1 MSTDSY
7 AQSQSIA
14 ADGLDTSTASTP
26 TAVAAATSAAVTS
39 ARTRAL
45 ARLASIDILRGL
57 VIVIM
62 ALDHV
67 RDYFTGVRFDP
78 LDLTQTSPELFLTR
92 WITHLCAPTFI
103 FLAGVSAW
111 LVGRRCSRRELSRFL
126 FTRGVWLVVLEF
138 TVVNWGWTFSL
149 DYEIGLF
156 LQVIWAIGISMVLLA
171 ALVRL
176 PVRWVA
182 VIAVALIAGHN
193 LLDGVA
199 PATFGRF
206 AVLWNLL
213 HVPGEASFGFIL
225 YPIVP
230 WLGVMA
236 LGYAL
241 GGIFEWDPLRRR
253 RVLLALG
260 SGFIAA
266 FVVLRLLNGYGN
278 PQPWSVQAS
287 ALHTFFSFI
296 DVHKYPPS
304 LLYVLVTL
312 GPGMLLLALFD
323 NVRGRW
329 AQALQIVGRV
339 PLFAYVMHIFVLHLA
354 AGLVGLAMGFGTVII
369 TSFAL
374 QYPPSWGFGLA
385 VVYLAWIG
393 VMLALYPMCRWFAEL
408 KQRRRD
414 WWLSYL

>member
-1 MSTDSY
+1 MSADSC
-7 AQSQSIA
+7 ARSQAIA
-14 ADGLDTSTASTP
+14 ADDVGTSTQNTP
-26 TAVAAATSAAVTS
+26 AAGAATAV

-78 LDLTQTSPELFLTR
+78 LDLTQTSPELFVTR
-92 WITHLCAPTFI
+92 WITHLCAPIFI

-111 LVGRRCSRRELSRFL
+111 LVGRRCTTAELSRFL
-126 FTRGVWLVVLEF
+126 FTRGLWLVALEF
-138 TVVNWGWTFSL
+138 SVVNWGWTFSL

-156 LQVIWAIGISMVLLA
+156 LQVIWAIGISMLLLA

-176 PVRWVA
+176 PVRWVG

-193 LLDGVA
+193 LLDGVE
-199 PATFGRF
+199 PAAFGRF
-206 AVLWNLL
+206 ALLWNLL
-213 HVPGEASFGFIL
+213 HVPGPAPFGFVL

-230 WLGVMA
+230 WVGVMA

-241 GGIFEWDPLRRR
+241 GSIFAMDPARRR
-253 RVLLALG
+253 RIQLALG
-260 SGFIAA
+260 FGFIAA
-266 FVVLRLLNGYGN
+266 FVALRLLNGYGN
-278 PQPWSVQAS
+278 PKPWSVQSSAS
-287 ALHTFFSFI
+287 YTFFSFM

-304 LLYVLVTL
+304 LLYVLATL

-323 NVRGRW
+323 SARGAW
-329 AQALQIVGRV
+329 ARVLEIFGRV
-339 PLFAYVMHIFVLHLA
+339 PLFAYVLHIFVLHLA
-354 AGLVGLAMGFGTVII
+354 AGLVGLATGFGTVII

-374 QYPPSWGFGLA
+374 QYPPDWGFGLV

-393 VMLALYPMCRWFAEL
+393 VMLVLYPMCRWFADL
-408 KQRRRD
+408 RKRRRD